1 MMHVVFRFNDS
12 EGNLPFPQLRG
23 HLQTSI
29 STSNDD
35 NVDVLQL
42 MGVEPGGIEPSKQ
55 EEEYMLH

>member
-1 MMHVVFRFNDS
+1 MMHVVFGFNDS
-12 EGNLPFPQLRG
+12 EGNIPFPQLRG

-55 EEEYMLH
+55 